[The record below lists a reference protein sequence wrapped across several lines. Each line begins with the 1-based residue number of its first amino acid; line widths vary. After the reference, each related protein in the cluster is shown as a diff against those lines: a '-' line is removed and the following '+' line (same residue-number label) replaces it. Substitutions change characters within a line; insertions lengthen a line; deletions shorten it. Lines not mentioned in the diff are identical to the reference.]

1 MREKSSAQKFFH
13 RYLHYVTRL
22 HHIKSEAF
30 DRTSR
35 WL

>member
-1 MREKSSAQKFFH
+1 MREKSSAQKIFSS
-13 RYLHYVTRL
+13 LSSLVTRL